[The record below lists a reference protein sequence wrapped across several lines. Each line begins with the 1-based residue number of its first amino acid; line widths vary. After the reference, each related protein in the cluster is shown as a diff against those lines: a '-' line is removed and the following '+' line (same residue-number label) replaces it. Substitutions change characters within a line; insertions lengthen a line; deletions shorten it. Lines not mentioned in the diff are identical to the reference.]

1 MFTVLDEKKQLLY
14 SKRPLSREVLTNLKK
29 YFDVEFTY
37 NSNAIEGNTLTITET
52 KVILEDGLTI
62 GGGKSLREHL
72 EVLNHK
78 EAIDY
83 IQDVVSKEFDL
94 SERVIRDLHHIIL
107 KSIDNPNAGVYRKAN
122 VLISG
127 SMHRPPEYFLV
138 EDKMKELLDWYH
150 ENKETMHPVKLAA
163 LFHFKYVYIHPNYPS
178 NGEEFCEQNTREPID
193 GNGRSARLLM
203 NLILLRNGYPL
214 TVIRNT
220 DLVDYMSALEKA
232 STTVNT
238 DDFVEFI
245 AQAVDRS
252 FDTYLYLIG

>member
-1 MFTVLDEKKQLLY
+1 M
-14 SKRPLSREVLTNLKK
+14 
-29 YFDVEFTY
+29 
-37 NSNAIEGNTLTITET
+37 
-52 KVILEDGLTI
+52 
-62 GGGKSLREHL
+62 
-72 EVLNHK
+72 
-78 EAIDY
+78 
-83 IQDVVSKEFDL
+83 VSKEFDL

-107 KSIDNPNAGVYRKAN
+107 KSIDNSNAGVYRKAN

-163 LFHFKYVYIHPNYPS
+163 LFHFKYVYIHP
-178 NGEEFCEQNTREPID
+178 FLD

-214 TVIRNT
+214 TIIRNS
-220 DLVDYMSALEKA
+220 DRVDYMSALEKA
-232 STTVNT
+232 STTGNT

-245 AQAVDRS
+245 AKAVDRS

>member
-1 MFTVLDEKKQLLY
+1 MVTLLGEKKQLLD
-14 SKRPLSREVLTNLKK
+14 SKRPLSREVLMNLKK

-83 IQDVVSKEFDL
+83 VQDVVSKEFDL

-107 KSIDNPNAGVYRKAN
+107 KSIDNSNAGVYRKAN

-163 LFHFKYVYIHPNYPS
+163 LFHFKYVYIHP
-178 NGEEFCEQNTREPID
+178 FLD

-214 TVIRNT
+214 TIIRNS
-220 DLVDYMSALEKA
+220 DRVDYMSALEKA
-232 STTVNT
+232 STTGNT

-245 AQAVDRS
+245 AKAVDRS

>member
-1 MFTVLDEKKQLLY
+1 M
-14 SKRPLSREVLTNLKK
+14 
-29 YFDVEFTY
+29 
-37 NSNAIEGNTLTITET
+37 LTITET

-83 IQDVVSKEFDL
+83 VQDVVSKEFDL

-122 VLISG
+122 G

-138 EDKMKELLDWYH
+138 EDKMRELLDWYH
-150 ENKETMHPVKLAA
+150 ENKQTMHPVKLAA
-163 LFHFKYVYIHPNYPS
+163 LFHFKYVYIHPNFPS
-178 NGEEFCEQNTREPID
+178 KGRLFCEQNAREPID

-203 NLILLRNGYPL
+203 NLIY
-214 TVIRNT
+214 
-220 DLVDYMSALEKA
+220 
-232 STTVNT
+232 
-238 DDFVEFI
+238 
-245 AQAVDRS
+245 
-252 FDTYLYLIG
+252 

>member
-1 MFTVLDEKKQLLY
+1 MFTLLDEKKQLLDN
-14 SKRPLSREVLTNLKK
+14 KRPLSREVLTNLKK

-107 KSIDNPNAGVYRKAN
+107 KSIDNPNSGVYRKAN

-138 EDKMKELLDWYH
+138 EDKMRELLDWYD

-163 LFHFKYVYIHPNYPS
+163 LFHFKYVYIHP
-178 NGEEFCEQNTREPID
+178 FID

-220 DLVDYMSALEKA
+220 DRVDYMSALEKA
-232 STTVNT
+232 STTGNT

>member
-1 MFTVLDEKKQLLY
+1 MFAILDDKKQFLD

-83 IQDVVSKEFDL
+83 VQDVVSKEFDL

-122 VLISG
+122 G

-138 EDKMKELLDWYH
+138 EDKMRELLDWYH
-150 ENKETMHPVKLAA
+150 ENKQTMHPVKLAA
-163 LFHFKYVYIHPNYPS
+163 LFHFKYVYIHPNFPS
-178 NGEEFCEQNTREPID
+178 KGRLFCEQNAREPID

-203 NLILLRNGYPL
+203 NLILFY
-214 TVIRNT
+214 
-220 DLVDYMSALEKA
+220 
-232 STTVNT
+232 
-238 DDFVEFI
+238 
-245 AQAVDRS
+245 
-252 FDTYLYLIG
+252 

>member
-1 MFTVLDEKKQLLY
+1 MFTLLDEKKQLLD

-37 NSNAIEGNTLTITET
+37 HSNAIEGNTLTITET

-107 KSIDNPNAGVYRKAN
+107 KSIDNSNAGVYRKAN

-138 EDKMKELLDWYH
+138 EDKMRELLDWYD

-163 LFHFKYVYIHPNYPS
+163 LFHFKYV
-178 NGEEFCEQNTREPID
+178 
-193 GNGRSARLLM
+193 
-203 NLILLRNGYPL
+203 
-214 TVIRNT
+214 
-220 DLVDYMSALEKA
+220 
-232 STTVNT
+232 
-238 DDFVEFI
+238 
-245 AQAVDRS
+245 
-252 FDTYLYLIG
+252 